1 MISFDFQIVVS
12 FCIPPIP
19 RPILLLMSSV
29 QVDLSVMP
37 PLGNEGL
44 DLFQF
49 CLINE
54 DGHRLGFFGDH
65 LDICFPLI
73 DCQTKLPTYSM
84 NICNECL
91 MVLNRVSN
99 QDDIVSTPEVVDS
112 HAL

>member
-1 MISFDFQIVVS
+1 
-12 FCIPPIP
+12 
-19 RPILLLMSSV
+19 MSSV
-29 QVDLSVMP
+29 QVDLSVMT

-73 DCQTKLPTYSM
+73 DFHTKLSAYSM

-91 MVLNRVSN
+91 KVLNRVSH
-99 QDDIVSTPEVVDS
+99 QDDIVSKPEIVDS
-112 HAL
+112 HTL